1 MMCPNCGHEGFHSIT
16 DMYDSSKIH
25 FICEPKK
32 ETVLKLPL
40 LGYKDGPPGISR
52 TNPLKDIPYWGSND
66 GNNLNAIHALEWA
79 QSYIELM
86 NRELPCE
93 ENVTALCH
101 IRLALA
107 AQRDRYR
114 LRTQQGVLGT
124 NRAHKPAAPL
134 ADIA

>member
-1 MMCPNCGHEGFHSIT
+1 MVCPNCGHEGSHSIT
-16 DMYDSSKIH
+16 DMFDQNKLHY
-25 FICEPKK
+25 ICEAPKVINSSVTNK
-32 ETVLKLPL
+32 YFIENVEP
-40 LGYKDGPPGISR
+40 
-52 TNPLKDIPYWGSND
+52 TNPLRDVPFWGRGD
-66 GNNLNAIHALEWA
+66 GKNLSAIHALEWA

-134 ADIA
+134 PDIA